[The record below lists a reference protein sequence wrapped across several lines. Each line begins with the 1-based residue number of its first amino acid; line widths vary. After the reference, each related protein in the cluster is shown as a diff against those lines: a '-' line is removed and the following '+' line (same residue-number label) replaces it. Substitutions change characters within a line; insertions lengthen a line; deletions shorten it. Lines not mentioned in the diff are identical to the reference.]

1 MLEQTQHLLIEDGCW
16 FAMKGTLPTDEMNK
30 IDDKFS
36 VKKTIKLTV
45 PSLNAERHIIQIGRS
60 T

>member
-1 MLEQTQHLLIEDGCW
+1 
-16 FAMKGTLPTDEMNK
+16 MKGTLPTDEMNE
-30 IDDKFS
+30 INDKFS
-36 VKKTIKLTV
+36 VQKTIKLTV